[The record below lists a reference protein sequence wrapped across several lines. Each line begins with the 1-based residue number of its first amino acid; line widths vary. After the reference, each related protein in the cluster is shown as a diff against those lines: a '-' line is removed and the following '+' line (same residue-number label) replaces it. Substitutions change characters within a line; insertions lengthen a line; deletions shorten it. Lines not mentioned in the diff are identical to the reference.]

1 MQAQVQCFTTK
12 IPMNQYVSRRTYN
25 AEVVETKVRRD
36 YRSRLAVIV
45 IVILIKRHPSD
56 AAAVNQLASLPGM
69 ASASQGCQPQQL

>member
-1 MQAQVQCFTTK
+1 
-12 IPMNQYVSRRTYN
+12 MNQYVSRRTYN

-56 AAAVNQLASLPGM
+56 AAAVN
-69 ASASQGCQPQQL
+69 